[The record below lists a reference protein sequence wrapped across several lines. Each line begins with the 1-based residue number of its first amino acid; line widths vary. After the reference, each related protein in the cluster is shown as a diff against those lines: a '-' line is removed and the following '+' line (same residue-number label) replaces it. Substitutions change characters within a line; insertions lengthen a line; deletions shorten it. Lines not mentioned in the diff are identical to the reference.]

1 MNKRNIISLI
11 CALLLTFAG
20 GFTDAYT
27 FIYRGGVFSTMQT
40 GNLIKFFI
48 SLTNGEFKLMFI
60 LPIAFFILGCVLAA
74 LRCVL
79 AALLRK
85 NKFQSHIVLSTL
97 IIICVIAGLCPKTEA
112 WDIVSVSLLSIVGA
126 MQFEAFR
133 RCLGYRYTSTM
144 CTNNIRLLSVNIAE
158 GKGKVIAIYA
168 SIIASFI
175 IGIVIGVF
183 VGKGMEM
190 YSIIPLTG
198 IYLAVLLMFIISK
211 EIPSNEIIKNA
222 E

>member
-11 CALLLTFAG
+11 SALLLTFAG

-74 LRCVL
+74 L
-79 AALLRK
+79 LRK

-97 IIICVIAGLCPKTEA
+97 IIIYVIAGLCPKTEV

-144 CTNNIRLLSVNIAE
+144 CTNNIRLLSVSIAE
-158 GKGKVIAIYA
+158 GKGKVIASYA
-168 SIIASFI
+168 SIIATFI

-211 EIPSNEIIKNA
+211 EIPSNKIIKNA

>member
-11 CALLLTFAG
+11 SALLLTFAG

-74 LRCVL
+74 L
-79 AALLRK
+79 LRK
-85 NKFQSHIVLSTL
+85 SKFQSHIVHSAL
-97 IIICVIAGLCPKTEA
+97 IIIYVIAGLCPKTEA

-133 RCLGYRYTSTM
+133 RCLAYRYTSTM
-144 CTNNIRLLSVNIAE
+144 CTNNMRLLSVGIAE
-158 GKGKVIAIYA
+158 WNVKKILLR
-168 SIIASFI
+168 FN
-175 IGIVIGVF
+175 
-183 VGKGMEM
+183 
-190 YSIIPLTG
+190 
-198 IYLAVLLMFIISK
+198 VLKLVS
-211 EIPSNEIIKNA
+211 
-222 E
+222 

>member
-11 CALLLTFAG
+11 SALLLTFAG

-74 LRCVL
+74 L
-79 AALLRK
+79 LRK

-97 IIICVIAGLCPKTEA
+97 IIIYVIAGLCPKTEV
-112 WDIVSVSLLSIVGA
+112 WDIVCVSLLSIVGA

-168 SIIASFI
+168 SIIATFI
-175 IGIVIGVF
+175 IGIVIGVL

-198 IYLAVLLMFIISK
+198 IYLAILLMFIISK

>member
-60 LPIAFFILGCVLAA
+60 LPIAFFILG
-74 LRCVL
+74 CVL

-211 EIPSNEIIKNA
+211 EMPSNEIIKNA

>member
-11 CALLLTFAG
+11 SALLLTFAG

-40 GNLIKFFI
+40 GNLIKFFV

-74 LRCVL
+74 L
-79 AALLRK
+79 LRK
-85 NKFQSHIVLSTL
+85 SKFQSHIVLSAL
-97 IIICVIAGLCPKTEA
+97 IIIYVIAGLCPKTEA

-144 CTNNIRLLSVNIAE
+144 CTNNIRLLSANIVE

-168 SIIASFI
+168 GIIATFI
-175 IGIVIGVF
+175 IGIVIGVL
-183 VGKGMEM
+183 VIKSMEM

-198 IYLAVLLMFIISK
+198 IYLAVLIIIFTTK
-211 EIPSNEIIKNA
+211 EVPSNEDIKIA

>member
-1 MNKRNIISLI
+1 MNKGNIISLI
-11 CALLLTFAG
+11 SALLLTFTG

-74 LRCVL
+74 L
-79 AALLRK
+79 LRK
-85 NKFQSHIVLSTL
+85 NKFQSHIVLSAL
-97 IIICVIAGLCPKTEA
+97 IIIYVIAGLCPKTEA

-175 IGIVIGVF
+175 IGIVIGVL

-198 IYLAVLLMFIISK
+198 IYLAILLMFIISK

>member
-11 CALLLTFAG
+11 SALLLTFAG

-27 FIYRGGVFSTMQT
+27 FIYRGGVFATMQT

-48 SLTNGEFKLMFI
+48 NLTNGEFKLAFL
-60 LPIAFFILGCVLAA
+60 LPIVFFIIG
-74 LRCVL
+74 
-79 AALLRK
+79 
-85 NKFQSHIVLSTL
+85 
-97 IIICVIAGLCPKTEA
+97 CVIAGLLRKSKYQAHIALISLIVAYIGAGLCPQTEV
-112 WDIVSVSLLSIVGA
+112 WDIVCVSLLSIVGA

-133 RCLGYRYTSTM
+133 VCLGYRYTSTM

-175 IGIVIGVF
+175 IGIVIGVL

-198 IYLAVLLMFIISK
+198 IYLAVLLMFIISI

>member
-11 CALLLTFAG
+11 SALLLTFAG

-27 FIYRGGVFSTMQT
+27 FIYRGGVFATMQT

-48 SLTNGEFKLMFI
+48 NLTNGEFKLAFL
-60 LPIAFFILGCVLAA
+60 LPIVFFIIGCVIAG
-74 LRCVL
+74 
-79 AALLRK
+79 LLRK
-85 NKFQSHIVLSTL
+85 SKYQAHIAL
-97 IIICVIAGLCPKTEA
+97 ISLIVIYAVAGLCPKTEA

-168 SIIASFI
+168 SIIATFI
-175 IGIVIGVF
+175 IGIVIGVL

-198 IYLAVLLMFIISK
+198 IYLAILLMFIISK

>member
-1 MNKRNIISLI
+1 MNKRNIISI
-11 CALLLTFAG
+11 VTALLLTFTG

-27 FIYRGGVFSTMQT
+27 FIYRGGIFATMQT

-48 SLTNGEFKLMFI
+48 NITNGEFKLAFL
-60 LPIAFFILGCVLAA
+60 LPIIFFIIGCVIAG
-74 LRCVL
+74 
-79 AALLRK
+79 LLRK
-85 NKFQSHIVLSTL
+85 CKYQAHIAL
-97 IIICVIAGLCPKTEA
+97 ISLIVIYVVAGLCPKTEV

-168 SIIASFI
+168 SIIATFI
-175 IGIVIGVF
+175 IGVVIGVL

-198 IYLAVLLMFIISK
+198 IYLAVLLMFIISG

>member
-11 CALLLTFAG
+11 SALLLTFAG

-74 LRCVL
+74 L
-79 AALLRK
+79 LRK
-85 NKFQSHIVLSTL
+85 SKFQSHIVLSAL
-97 IIICVIAGLCPKTEA
+97 IIIYVIAGLCPKTEA

-144 CTNNIRLLSVNIAE
+144 CTNNMRLLSVGIAG
-158 GKGKVIAIYA
+158 GKGKEILLYA
-168 SIIASFI
+168 SIITTFI
-175 IGIVIGVF
+175 IGIVIGVL

-198 IYLAVLLMFIISK
+198 IYLAVLLLFIISR

>member
-11 CALLLTFAG
+11 SALLLTFAG

-74 LRCVL
+74 L
-79 AALLRK
+79 LRK

-97 IIICVIAGLCPKTEA
+97 IIIYVIAGLCPKTEV

-168 SIIASFI
+168 SIIATFI

-190 YSIIPLTG
+190 YSLIPLTG

-211 EIPSNEIIKNA
+211 EIPSNKIIKNA

>member
-11 CALLLTFAG
+11 SALLLTFAG

-74 LRCVL
+74 L
-79 AALLRK
+79 LRK

-97 IIICVIAGLCPKTEA
+97 IIIYVIAGLCPKTEV

-144 CTNNIRLLSVNIAE
+144 CTNNIRLLSVSIAE

-168 SIIASFI
+168 SIIATFI
-175 IGIVIGVF
+175 IGIVIGVL

-211 EIPSNEIIKNA
+211 EIPSNKIIKNA